1 MSGLKFKPVGGRL
14 VSRTTRRSML
24 HDLDIAKKEAMLDE
38 VSPEKEEEDLKDIS
52 SIYRYTVMEDTR
64 VSRFTHHQLMLV

>member
-1 MSGLKFKPVGGRL
+1 
-14 VSRTTRRSML
+14 ML